1 MKGLMIESLV
11 IERKK
16 LFEHVAAHLE
26 GQILSGRLRPGDQ
39 LPPERDLQATFGV
52 GRPAIREA
60 LIALQKAGLL
70 ELTNGA
76 RARVKMPTA
85 SQIFTGMAPAVRQL
99 LSTDEGQRHFQ
110 RTRLFFEVGLA
121 REAARIATDD
131 DIAALRAALDNNRQ
145 AIGQMDRFVATDIAF
160 HYELAR
166 MARNPV
172 FDALHD
178 QMSDWLKDQ
187 RVVTLVEEG
196 QEETAYQAHR
206 GIYEGIAAHDPDA
219 AEAAMRAHLE
229 QLFATYWRQ
238 RQSLP

>member
-1 MKGLMIESLV
+1 MIESLI

-26 GQILSGRLRPGDQ
+26 SQILSGRLRPGDI

-60 LIALQKAGLL
+60 LIALQKAGLV

-121 REAARIATDD
+121 REAARMATEA
-131 DIAALRAALDNNRQ
+131 DIAALRTALENNRRS
-145 AIGQMDRFVATDIAF
+145 IGLTDSFVQTDIAF
-160 HYELAR
+160 HFELAR
-166 MARNPV
+166 MAKNPV

-187 RVVTLVEEG
+187 RTVTLAEPG
-196 QEETAYQAHR
+196 QEAIACQAHAAICD
-206 GIYEGIAAHDPDA
+206 GIIAHDPDA
-219 AEAAMRAHLE
+219 AEAAMRMHLE

-238 RQSLP
+238 RQEVSP

>member
-1 MKGLMIESLV
+1 MIKSLV

-39 LPPERDLQATFGV
+39 LPPERDLQTTFGV

-121 REAARIATDD
+121 REAARIATDR

-160 HYELAR
+160 HFELAR
-166 MARNPV
+166 MTRNPV

-178 QMSDWLKDQ
+178 QMSDWLTDQ

-206 GIYEGIAAHDPDA
+206 AICDGIAAHDPDA

-238 RQSLP
+238 RQASP

>member
-1 MKGLMIESLV
+1 MIESFV

-26 GQILSGRLRPGDQ
+26 QQMLSGKLRPGDQ

-60 LIALQKAGLL
+60 LIALQKAGLV

-76 RARVKMPTA
+76 RARVKTPTA

-99 LSTDEGQRHFQ
+99 LSTDEGQHHFQ

-121 REAARIATDD
+121 REAARIATDA
-131 DIAALRAALDNNRQ
+131 DIVALQTALDNNRQ
-145 AIGQMDRFVATDIAF
+145 SIGQLDRFVLTDIAF

-187 RVVTLVEEG
+187 RVVTLVEPG

-206 GIYEGIAAHDPDA
+206 AICEGIAAHDPDA
-219 AEAAMRAHLE
+219 AEIAMRAHLE

-238 RQSLP
+238 RQTSAP

>member
-1 MKGLMIESLV
+1 MIESLV

-26 GQILSGRLRPGDQ
+26 QQILSGRLRPGDQ
-39 LPPERDLQATFGV
+39 LPPERDLQTTFGV

-99 LSTDEGQRHFQ
+99 LSTEEGQRHFQ

-121 REAARIATDD
+121 REAARIANEA
-131 DIAALRAALDNNRQ
+131 DIVALRAALETNRLS
-145 AIGQMDRFVATDIAF
+145 IGQVDLFVATDIAF
-160 HYELAR
+160 HFELAR

-178 QMSDWLKDQ
+178 QMSDWLTDQ
-187 RVVTLVEEG
+187 RVVTLAEPK

-206 GIYEGIAAHDPDA
+206 AICDGIAAHDSDA
-219 AEAAMRAHLE
+219 AEAAMRSHLE
-229 QLFATYWRQ
+229 QLFSTYWQQ
-238 RQSLP
+238 RQTSAR